1 MTFEPSFFK
10 EEIRSDFL
18 VDEKRKKIWAVELR
32 ILEKIDEVC
41 QKHNITYYAHYGTLL
56 GAVRHQGFIPWDDD
70 LDITMFRDDYEKFQ
84 AIASEEFTE
93 PYFFQN
99 AYTDGIIRFMAK
111 IRDCRTTAI
120 EHLAP
125 SLNQGI
131 FVDIF
136 PLDTVPDGI
145 NEEASTILEVQ
156 KEIWDTVINPR
167 EILMDLEAG
176 KRFVLDIDVLVNLIK
191 LEKRQRFQE
200 YEAFCLSHFG
210 ETQNVDFIPRQ
221 WFCNYPQSLKKD
233 WFKNIVYLPF
243 ENIRIPAPAE
253 YDKILTALYG
263 DYHKFIQGG
272 SAHKNI
278 IMDPDI
284 SYKEYFSK
292 YILKHPVQ

>member
-111 IRDCRTTAI
+111 IRDSRTTAI

-200 YEAFCLSHFG
+200 YEALCLSHFG

-263 DYHKFIQGG
+263 NYHKFIQGG

-292 YILKHPVQ
+292 YILNQ